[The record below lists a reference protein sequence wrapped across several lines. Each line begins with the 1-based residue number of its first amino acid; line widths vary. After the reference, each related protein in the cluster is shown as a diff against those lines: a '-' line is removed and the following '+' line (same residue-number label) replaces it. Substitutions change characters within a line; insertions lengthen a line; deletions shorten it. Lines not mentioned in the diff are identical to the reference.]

1 MPYLAAPSARR
12 DGRTWLLAGRAARNL
27 AIVAAFVL
35 LAGCAERYANEGFD
49 AASATAAKAV
59 ASRPVWIRSEEDAR
73 RVALRVNEVLA
84 KPLTADRAVEI
95 ALINNRSL
103 QVSFAEL
110 GMRAADLAEVS
121 RPPNP
126 GMSFKRISDGSAV
139 DIERQFGTDAL
150 AFLTR
155 PFAYEI
161 ESRRFEAAKLRA
173 ARDILA
179 TASATRRAFY
189 DAVAARQVVAYAG
202 QALKSAEAQFELAKG
217 MVKAGNW
224 GALELA
230 REQVFHAET
239 VALAARARLAG
250 DAARERLIRL
260 LGLPAAPAS
269 LTLPQRLPDLPAVP
283 TEAGPI
289 EARAVAERLDIR
301 AANAE
306 TEALA
311 GSLGLTRATRFI
323 DVLEASAVNDTAG
336 DGYEIRLEVPIF
348 DFGEAKVVRAENI
361 YMRSVN
367 RLAAISN
374 DARSEARVAYAEY
387 RGAYDLARSYREV
400 IVPARKRISDEMVLR
415 YSGMLASV
423 FELLADARDQIA
435 AVTAAIQA
443 QRDFWLAESRLR
455 FVTLIG
461 DRPSADPGNF
471 MASE

>member
-1 MPYLAAPSARR
+1 LPLLATSRVRR
-12 DGRTWLLAGRAARNL
+12 DGNPLPPAGHAARKL
-27 AIVAAFVL
+27 VVLGSVAL

-49 AASATAAKAV
+49 AASATAAEAV
-59 ASRPVWIRSEEDAR
+59 SSRPVWIRSEDDAR
-73 RVALRVNEVLA
+73 RVERSVAGLLA
-84 KPLTADRAVEI
+84 KPLTVDGAVEI
-95 ALINNRSL
+95 ALVNNRTL

-110 GMRAADLAEVS
+110 GIRAADLAEVS

-126 GMSFKRISDGSAV
+126 GLSFKRISDGSAV
-139 DIERQFGTDAL
+139 DIERQFGTNAL

-155 PFAYEI
+155 PFAYDI

-189 DAVAARQVVAYAG
+189 DAVAARQVVAYAE

-230 REQVFHAET
+230 REQAFHAET

-260 LGLPAAPAS
+260 LGLPAAPAN
-269 LTLPQRLPDLPAVP
+269 LTLPQRLPDLPATPSDVG
-283 TEAGPI
+283 AI

-301 AANAE
+301 AAKAE

-311 GSLGLTRATRFI
+311 GSLGLTRATRLI

-361 YMRSVN
+361 YMRSMN
-367 RLAAISN
+367 RLAAIAN
-374 DARSEARVAYAEY
+374 EARSEARVAYAQY
-387 RGAYDLARSYREV
+387 RTAYELAKSYREV
-400 IVPARKRISDEMVLR
+400 IVPARKRISDEMLLR
-415 YSGMLASV
+415 YNGMLASV
-423 FELLADARDQIA
+423 FELLIDAREQIA
-435 AVTAAIQA
+435 AVTAAIEA
-443 QRDFWLAESRLR
+443 QRDFWLAESKLR

-461 DRPSADPGNF
+461 DGPAADVRDP
-471 MASE
+471 MTSE